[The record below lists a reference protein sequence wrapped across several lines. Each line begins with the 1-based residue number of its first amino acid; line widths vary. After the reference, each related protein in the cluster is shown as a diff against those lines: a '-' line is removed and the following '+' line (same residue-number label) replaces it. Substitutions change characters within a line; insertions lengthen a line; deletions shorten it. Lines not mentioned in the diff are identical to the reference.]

1 MLMVEPQRENDRIDN
16 ELPKFKQSRIDNELP
31 SCTNPYIE
39 SELPRRMK
47 LLKLRAEP
55 KFM

>member
-1 MLMVEPQRENDRIDN
+1 MLRVEPQRENDRIDN

-31 SCTNPYIE
+31 SCTKPYIE

>member
-1 MLMVEPQRENDRIDN
+1 MLMVEPQRENDRIDS

-39 SELPRRMK
+39 SELPSRMK